1 MVAGGGDGGVVGTSS
16 KLKTAV
22 TWTASILL
30 AVLFVAAG
38 APKLLGAEGWVR
50 HFARWGYADWLRL
63 VIGSMEVAAAALLC
77 IPKLATLGACFIVVI
92 MAGATYTH
100 LFRAPDE
107 AGRAAFTLTI
117 LLVAAVAY
125 LRRR

>member
-1 MVAGGGDGGVVGTSS
+1 MGTSS

-22 TWTASILL
+22 AWTASILL
-30 AVLFVAAG
+30 AALFVVAG
-38 APKLLGAEGWVR
+38 APKLLGSEGWVR
-50 HFARWGYADWLRL
+50 HFARWGYPDWLRL
-63 VIGSMEVAAAALLC
+63 VIGTLEVAAAALLC
-77 IPKLATLGACFIVVI
+77 LPKLATLGACVIVVI

-117 LLVAAVAY
+117 LLLAAVVGY
-125 LRRR
+125 QRRA